1 MFWLGLI
8 VAIICAFSV
17 TALQLLPIFLGV
29 VLMGIHVYGKKDL
42 RVWILV
48 LAITMALI
56 NIAIYSTVDVV
67 FWGLIAI
74 IYAFK

>member
-1 MFWLGLI
+1 
-8 VAIICAFSV
+8 
-17 TALQLLPIFLGV
+17 
-29 VLMGIHVYGKKDL
+29 L